1 MKDAYSFHIDDVE
14 FSEYYEGI
22 KKVYLKIFER
32 LELLS
37 DTYVTLADGGVFTDK
52 YSHEFQVVLPI

>member
-37 DTYVTLADGGVFTDK
+37 DTYVTLADG
-52 YSHEFQVVLPI
+52 